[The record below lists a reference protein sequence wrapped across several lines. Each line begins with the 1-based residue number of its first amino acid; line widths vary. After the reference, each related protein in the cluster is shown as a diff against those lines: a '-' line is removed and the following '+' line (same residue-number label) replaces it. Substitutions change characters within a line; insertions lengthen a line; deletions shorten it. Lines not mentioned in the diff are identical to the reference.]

1 MWPCRWAPFSL
12 AIVVAAA
19 AGTACRGS
27 APMLTGL
34 LESRRLAAELH
45 VAFTRASEASSRAV
59 MATTDEDSTA
69 AADEAKRARQNA
81 ERSLAALQP
90 LLESLKY
97 QTDLAYLG
105 AFKARFEEYRRLDDE
120 ILALAVEN
128 SNIKAQRLAFGPSR
142 EAARTFGT
150 SLDAA
155 TRESPKDRCRA
166 ESLESRAEAAVLE
179 IEVLQPPHIA
189 DAEDAVMTRL
199 EGEMRAS
206 EAVARKSLEEL
217 RMATSPAAGLHLAAA
232 TAALDAF
239 VARNREIVT
248 LSRRNSNVRSLALSL
263 GRKRTVTAQCEDQLQ
278 ALEQALAEH
287 RFSATR

>member
-1 MWPCRWAPFSL
+1 M
-12 AIVVAAA
+12 
-19 AGTACRGS
+19 
-27 APMLTGL
+27 
-34 LESRRLAAELH
+34 
-45 VAFTRASEASSRAV
+45 
-59 MATTDEDSTA
+59 
-69 AADEAKRARQNA
+69 
-81 ERSLAALQP
+81 
-90 LLESLKY
+90 
-97 QTDLAYLG
+97 
-105 AFKARFEEYRRLDDE
+105 
-120 ILALAVEN
+120 
-128 SNIKAQRLAFGPSR
+128 
-142 EAARTFGT
+142 
-150 SLDAA
+150 
-155 TRESPKDRCRA
+155 
-166 ESLESRAEAAVLE
+166 LE

-239 VARNREIVT
+239 VVRNREIVT